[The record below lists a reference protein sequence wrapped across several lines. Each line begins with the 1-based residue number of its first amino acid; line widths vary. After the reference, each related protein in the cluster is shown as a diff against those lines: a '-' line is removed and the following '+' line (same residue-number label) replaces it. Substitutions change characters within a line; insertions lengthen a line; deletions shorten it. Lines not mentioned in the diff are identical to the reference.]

1 MRWLDGTTG
10 SKDRNLSKLQEIL
23 EDRGAWRV
31 AVHRV
36 WESQTWL
43 STFITVVL
51 ILCLSSCAKMCTSIL
66 TCLILIINNFPNWTV
81 LNEIRSF
88 KNVSHLNNWGVRSR
102 LHVTHWA
109 HRRLSWHNT
118 PVHRGAFTVP
128 VWSWNLETGYISFC
142 TNSNWYGRLQS
153 SSSSRPGQMLG
164 HVLEG
169 CHWLHLVT
177 NRLSCFQVL
186 DGTPPL
192 PHPTASAHFSGPDQR
207 VQMCALILTH
217 PALAEC
223 LTIYTQVGSSLLN
236 LPYYYYWKSRSNVVN
251 AISFY
256 NFPSIYFLL

>member
-1 MRWLDGTTG
+1 MRWLDGTTD
-10 SKDRNLSKLQEIL
+10 SKDRNVSKLQEIL
-23 EDRGAWRV
+23 EDRGAWCV

-36 WESQTWL
+36 WESQTWR
-43 STFITVVL
+43 STFINVVL
-51 ILCLSSCAKMCTSIL
+51 ILRLSSCAKMCNSIL
-66 TCLILIINNFPNWTV
+66 TYLILIINNFPNWIV

-102 LHVTHWA
+102 LHVTRWA
-109 HRRLSWHNT
+109 HRRLFWHNT
-118 PVHRGAFTVP
+118 PVHRGAFTGP
-128 VWSWNLETGYISFC
+128 VWSWNLKTALHFLLHEEQLAWSPPV
-142 TNSNWYGRLQS
+142 LQLIKARS
-153 SSSSRPGQMLG
+153 DAGAG
-164 HVLEG
+164 LEG
-169 CHWLHLVT
+169 CHWLHLVN

-223 LTIYTQVGSSLLN
+223 LIIYTPVGSSLPN

-256 NFPSIYFLL
+256 NFLSIYFLL